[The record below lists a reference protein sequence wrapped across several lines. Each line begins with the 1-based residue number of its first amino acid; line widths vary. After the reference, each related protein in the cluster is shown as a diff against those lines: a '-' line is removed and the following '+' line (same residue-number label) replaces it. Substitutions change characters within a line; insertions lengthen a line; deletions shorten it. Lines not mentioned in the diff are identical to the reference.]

1 MKTQSIRKIMFFAI
15 VITFALA
22 AAPRSFAQMRP
33 SYPGTQ
39 DVPPPPPPAQQAPT
53 DKTTPATTSAPA
65 APKIDPVEEAD
76 YKAFYDLK
84 PEDADKRIE
93 LGDAFI
99 QKYPDSKYAESVYSG
114 LSLAEYS
121 KQQFDK
127 MYANSDKALALNP
140 DDVQMLVIVG
150 WVIPHSY
157 NPNDLNSDALL
168 DKAEKYEKH
177 ALASLATF
185 QKPANL
191 TDDQFTAAKAAYESQ
206 AHSALG
212 LVYFRKQNW
221 ESAVTE
227 LTTSTATSTPPD
239 PTDYY
244 VLGVSLGHLNR
255 FPEAADAYTKCAAI
269 PGGLQAR
276 CKQQADDAKK
286 QSAAKPATP
295 AKP

>member
-1 MKTQSIRKIMFFAI
+1 MKNTRRGLTLSTTLI
-15 VITFALA
+15 VSALLC
-22 AAPRSFAQMRP
+22 APHSFAQMGGSSTSP
-33 SYPGTQ
+33 A
-39 DVPPPPPPAQQAPT
+39 PAQST
-53 DKTTPATTSAPA
+53 DKPATPATAAPA
-65 APKIDPVEEAD
+65 PPKIDPLEEAD

-99 QKYPDSKYAESVYSG
+99 QKYPNSKYAESVYSG
-114 LSLAEYS
+114 VSLAEYN
-121 KQQFDK
+121 KQNFDK
-127 MYANSDKALALNP
+127 MYASADKALAINP

-157 NPNDLNSDALL
+157 NPNDVGADALL
-168 DKAEKYEKH
+168 DKAEKFEKH
-177 ALASLATF
+177 ALAALSTF

-191 TDDQFTAAKAAYESQ
+191 TDEQFSKAKAAYEAQ

-212 LVYFRKQNW
+212 LVYFRKKNW
-221 ESAVTE
+221 DSAVTE

-239 PTDYY
+239 PTDFY
-244 VLGVSLGHLNR
+244 VLGVSLGQLNR
-255 FPEAADAYTKCAAI
+255 FSEAADAYTKCAAI
-269 PGGLQAR
+269 PGGLQGR

-286 QSAAKPATP
+286 QAAAKPAP

>member
-1 MKTQSIRKIMFFAI
+1 MKNIYRGLRPCAIAIVGTFFLVPLAFAQMGGSSSYPAPTQSTDKPG
-15 VITFALA
+15 TPA
-22 AAPRSFAQMRP
+22 AAP
-33 SYPGTQ
+33 
-39 DVPPPPPPAQQAPT
+39 AP
-53 DKTTPATTSAPA
+53 
-65 APKIDPVEEAD
+65 APKIDPAEEAD

-99 QKYPDSKYAESVYSG
+99 QKYPSSKYAESVYSG
-114 LSLAEYS
+114 LSLAEYN
-121 KQQFDK
+121 KQDFNK
-127 MYANSDKALALNP
+127 MYATADKALALNP

-157 NPNDLNSDALL
+157 NPNDVNSDALL

-177 ALASLATF
+177 ALASLSTF

-191 TDDQFTAAKAAYESQ
+191 TDEQFTKAKTAYESQ

-221 ESAVTE
+221 DSAVTE
-227 LTTSTATSTPPD
+227 LTTATATTNPPD

-244 VLGVSLGHLNR
+244 VLGVSLGHLDR
-255 FPEAADAYTKCAAI
+255 FAEAADAYTKCAAI
-269 PGGLQAR
+269 PGGLQGR
-276 CKQQADDAKK
+276 CKQQSDDAKK
-286 QSAAKPATP
+286 QAAAKPAAP